1 MLDRCYHKLLLF
13 GCLACLLV
21 TVVSADGRVFV
32 LDLRNSSDLWGFR
45 DAEQACASHRGRLA
59 SVEELRHAVVECY
72 FSPCTRGWLYGGS
85 VGTTVCNVV
94 GGVLKAVEVRTENG
108 TEDAAHL
115 DAFCIKD
122 KDEPCGDPP
131 SFPNARLQS
140 HSGSEMGDEL
150 LYTCVPG
157 YVMPGG
163 HTAFSLLCDS
173 CGEWYGL
180 VQICVKGKRLLWSEL
195 DSLCL
200 NRLSVVSWD
209 GNGLTGE
216 DHRDLS
222 RKHKV
227 GEEVA
232 EGGKIFEGA
241 LVEQEKSDERA
252 GEDLVSP
259 RTWQQERTEVAKIDT
274 VEATEAP
281 VSLLSQKHMFWF
293 PSETF
298 QEEGPQSYDDHDSHE
313 DDSRQHVIFSV
324 VADEHQNVTQRGAEG
339 KSATDD
345 TWLDGYPVVFENGDS
360 VTEKVKPEDK
370 DRRRF
375 FKTTPRPTEVEIR
388 RPYTSSPKE
397 HESLTT
403 VREFE
408 LGVLEEVWPDSIGT
422 PAPDLLE
429 PSDSPSYS
437 ETGDYSTQQAV
448 PTDSWMAGLTDHP
461 FLDHGPSPPV
471 HKDGFVLSLPGE
483 TGERGEQ
490 EGEMGETICVDDAC
504 PPLPPSSSS
513 RGPTVAAIIVA
524 ICVVATAV
532 IVAVWCYRRQQQKS
546 SAYEMNGKGQS
557 HARQGQQIEMQQK
570 V

>member
-1 MLDRCYHKLLLF
+1 
-13 GCLACLLV
+13 
-21 TVVSADGRVFV
+21 
-32 LDLRNSSDLWGFR
+32 GFR

-200 NRLSVVSWD
+200 NRLSV
-209 GNGLTGE
+209 

-222 RKHKV
+222 RKRKV

-241 LVEQEKSDERA
+241 LVEQEKNDERA

-259 RTWQQERTEVAKIDT
+259 WTWQQERTEVAKIDT

-504 PPLPPSSSS
+504 PPLPPSSSG